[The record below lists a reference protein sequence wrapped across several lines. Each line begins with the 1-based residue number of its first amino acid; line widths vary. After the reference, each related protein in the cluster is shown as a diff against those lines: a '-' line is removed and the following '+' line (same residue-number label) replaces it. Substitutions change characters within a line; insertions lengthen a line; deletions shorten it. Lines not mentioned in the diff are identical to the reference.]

1 MTNSLPPDPSPSD
14 KTPLGFDD
22 FIGILVAFSAIGGI
36 IWWSLSRNPATL
48 NLDRI
53 LSSGDRNSTP
63 LLVPSP
69 QATEETTPR
78 LLPPV
83 SPPISRAEIPPTQL
97 QRPSQR
103 FPVVVVVPL
112 PNTEENE
119 TTPRLLPPVSPPIS
133 RAEIPPTQLQR
144 PSQRFP
150 VVVVPVPN
158 TTASAPPTQVGTPIN
173 FLDVPQDYWARPY
186 IDALS
191 ARRIV
196 NGYAGDYFRPNQ
208 TITRTEFAALLQA
221 AFDNQPVPG
230 TTEYKDIPTSFWG
243 IPAIN
248 SATRTGFLTGYPG
261 NIFRPIQEIP
271 RVQVLVA
278 LASGLNLTPS
288 TSPEQVLQ
296 AYGDATEIPNYAR
309 EKVAAATN
317 AGLVANYPD
326 RNLLVPNRNATRA
339 EVTAMIYQ
347 ALVHNG
353 SLKPIDSPYVGNTK

>member
-69 QATEETTPR
+69 QATE
-78 LLPPV
+78 
-83 SPPISRAEIPPTQL
+83 
-97 QRPSQR
+97 
-103 FPVVVVVPL
+103 
-112 PNTEENE
+112 E

-221 AFDNQPVPG
+221 AFDNQPIPG
-230 TTEYKDIPTSFWG
+230 TTEYKDIPTNFWG

-326 RNLLVPNRNATRA
+326 RNSLAPNRNATRA

>member
-36 IWWSLSRNPATL
+36 IWWSLSRNPQAI

-53 LSSGDRNSTP
+53 LSGDRTSTP

-69 QATEETTPR
+69 QATEENEVIPR

-83 SPPISRAEIPPTQL
+83 SPTVSPTEIPPTQL

-103 FPVVVVVPL
+103 FPVVVPL
-112 PNTEENE
+112 
-119 TTPRLLPPVSPPIS
+119 
-133 RAEIPPTQLQR
+133 
-144 PSQRFP
+144 
-150 VVVVPVPN
+150 PN
-158 TTASAPPTQVGTPIN
+158 TTASASPTPQVGAPIN
-173 FLDVPQDYWARPY
+173 FVDVPQDYWARPY
-186 IDALS
+186 IAALS

-208 TITRTEFAALLQA
+208 TITRAEFAALVQA

-230 TTEYKDIPTSFWG
+230 TTEYKDIPTNFWG

-261 NIFRPIQEIP
+261 DIFRPIQEIP

-326 RNLLVPNRNATRA
+326 RNLLAPNRDATRA

-347 ALVHNG
+347 ALVQNG

>member
-1 MTNSLPPDPSPSD
+1 
-14 KTPLGFDD
+14 
-22 FIGILVAFSAIGGI
+22 I

-53 LSSGDRNSTP
+53 LSGDRNSTP

-69 QATEETTPR
+69 QATEENEATPR

-83 SPPISRAEIPPTQL
+83 SPTISPAEIPPTQL

-103 FPVVVVVPL
+103 FPVVVPL
-112 PNTEENE
+112 
-119 TTPRLLPPVSPPIS
+119 
-133 RAEIPPTQLQR
+133 
-144 PSQRFP
+144 
-150 VVVVPVPN
+150 PN
-158 TTASAPPTQVGTPIN
+158 TTASSSPTQVVTPIN
-173 FLDVPQDYWARPY
+173 FVDVPQDYWARPY

-208 TITRTEFAALLQA
+208 TITRTEFAALVQA
-221 AFDNQPVPG
+221 AFDNQPIPG
-230 TTEYKDIPTSFWG
+230 TTEYKDIPTNFWG
-243 IPAIN
+243 VPAIN

-261 NIFRPIQEIP
+261 DIFRPIQEIP

-326 RNLLVPNRNATRA
+326 LNSLAPNRNATRA

-347 ALVHNG
+347 SLVRNG
-353 SLKPIDSPYVGNTK
+353 SLKPINSPYVGNTK